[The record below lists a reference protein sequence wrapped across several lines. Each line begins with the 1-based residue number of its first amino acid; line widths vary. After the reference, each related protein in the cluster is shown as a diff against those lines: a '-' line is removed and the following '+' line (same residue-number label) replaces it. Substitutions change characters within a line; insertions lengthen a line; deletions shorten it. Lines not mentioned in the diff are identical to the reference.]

1 MRYLPILLCLLSA
14 TISGIALP
22 AQTPRAKGFVYNA
35 NAYQNAVKKRDLDT
49 RGAGLRELPIR
60 LSLRPFCPTPQ
71 DQGMEPSCTAWA
83 IAYGAVTIQ
92 QAVQRRIRS
101 TSDVNKIASSKSFV
115 YNQLPGVSTGNV
127 PSIEATFDFLRLYG
141 TCLAT
146 TFRNDLPVSEQPDE
160 LALYEA
166 QARRL
171 LTVTEVYDA
180 DSTIKINRQIQ
191 RFKRILA
198 DSTPIVV
205 GMRLPYSF
213 SNLTEKVFECDPQ
226 EPLDSSAHAL
236 CVIGYDDI
244 DSTFECMN
252 SWGTAWGGDQG
263 FVRLHYRDMFRWM
276 CCAYRLKPQFLLEKK
291 TTNIRGAVVL
301 RRSTGYN
308 EQREPRFEEI
318 RVCYDSIQQIYHT
331 IQPSWPTGSGFQ
343 LALREVPEDWWVYVF
358 NINQKGI
365 VSIYHHDKIPGGTVE
380 KVIPGEDRKFETEED
395 GCEWIGILYSK
406 TPIPDFESGLQKAI
420 QAASGPIVTPA
431 QQYFKNILPQKI
443 NYIPY
448 RMGFSFPKNTPGD
461 ASLMFLKIVT
471 GE

>member
-1 MRYLPILLCLLSA
+1 MRLLVFLSA
-14 TISGIALP
+14 TLLASTTLL

-35 NAYQNAVKKRDLDT
+35 NAYQSAVKKRDLDT

-71 DQGMEPSCTAWA
+71 DQGLEPSCTAWA

-92 QAVQRRIRS
+92 QAVQRRIYNN
-101 TSDVNKIASSKSFV
+101 SDVNKIASSKSFV
-115 YNQLPGVSTGNV
+115 YNQLPGVADGDV
-127 PSIEATFDFLRLYG
+127 PSIESSFDFLRAHG

-166 QARRL
+166 QSRRL

-213 SNLTEKVFECDPQ
+213 SNLTEKVFDCDPE

-263 FVRLHYRDMFRWM
+263 FVRLHYRDVFRWM

-291 TTNIRGAVVL
+291 STSPRAAVVL
-301 RRSTGYN
+301 RRSVGYN

-318 RVCYDSIQQIYHT
+318 RVCYDSLQQQYHT
-331 IQPSWPTGSGFQ
+331 VQPSWPAGAGFQ
-343 LALREVPEDWWVYVF
+343 LTLREVPEGWWVYVF
-358 NINQKGI
+358 NINQKGV
-365 VSIYHHDKIPGGTVE
+365 VSMYHRDKIPGGTVE
-380 KVIPGEDRKFETEED
+380 KVIPGEERKFETEDE
-395 GCEWIGILYSK
+395 GSEWLGILFSK
-406 TPIPDFESGLQKAI
+406 SPVPDFESGLQKAI
-420 QAASGPIVTPA
+420 QAASGAIVAPT
-431 QQYFKNILPQKI
+431 QQYFNTILPQKI
-443 NYIPY
+443 NYTPY
-448 RMGFSFPKNTPGD
+448 RMGFSFPKNAAGN
-461 ASLMFLKIVT
+461 AGLLFLKIVT
-471 GE
+471 GD